1 MIRRNL
7 LVALMS
13 ACVGMLAMGC
23 GDDTAAD
30 PAGFQW
36 PANTA
41 DAVEN
46 YAAIV
51 QKSYE
56 DSYVAAVALNES
68 LKAFTAAPSQETL
81 DAARQAWL
89 DSREPYLQTE
99 VYRFYEGPID
109 NEANGPEGS
118 INAWP
123 LDENFIDYTV
133 DAAGEKVEGGIIY
146 GTQTIDAATLDGL
159 NGKNLDG
166 TGGDNLDANVST
178 GYHAVEFLLWGQDL
192 SDDGPGNRPF
202 TDYTDEKAAD
212 RRATYLHVVGDL
224 LVEQILA
231 VHDQW
236 LAGAAYRTDFV
247 ANEKDAFFKILQG
260 MVVLS
265 GFETGAERLGAA
277 YDSGSQE
284 DEHSCFSDNTHRDMI
299 QDIQGVLNVW
309 NGTYGSITGPGVKAV
324 VASVDQ
330 ALADKVDA
338 RIKESL
344 DLANA
349 LQVPFDQA
357 IKAGND
363 AGRQGVQ
370 DLMLSLKQQEKDMT
384 EVFLLFGYAVE
395 FIQANY
401 EG

>member
-1 MIRRNL
+1 
-7 LVALMS
+7 
-13 ACVGMLAMGC
+13 MLAMGC
-23 GDDTAAD
+23 GDDTTD
-30 PAGFQW
+30 PAGFEW

-41 DAVEN
+41 DAVAT
-46 YAAIV
+46 YAQIV

-56 DSYVAAVALNES
+56 DSYVAAVALNDS
-68 LKAFTAAPSQETL
+68 LKAFTADPTQEKL

-109 NEANGPEGS
+109 NEATGPEGS

-133 DAAGEKVEGGIIY
+133 DAPDGGIIN

-166 TGGDNLDANVST
+166 TDGDDLDANVAT
-178 GYHAVEFLLWGQDL
+178 GYHAIEFLLWGQDL
-192 SDDGPGNRPF
+192 SDDGPGDRPF
-202 TDYTDEKAAD
+202 TDYVTDGTGTAANQD
-212 RRATYLHVVGDL
+212 RRATYLTVVGDL
-224 LVEQILA
+224 LAEQILA
-231 VHDQW
+231 VHDEW
-236 LAGAAYRTDFV
+236 VEGAAYRTSFV
-247 ANEKDAFFKILQG
+247 ADEKDAFFKILQG

-309 NGTYGSITGPGVKAV
+309 NGTYGSIKGTGVKDV
-324 VASVDQ
+324 VAAVDQ

-344 DLANA
+344 ALANA
-349 LQVPFDQA
+349 LQTPFDQA

-384 EVFLLFGYAVE
+384 EIFLLFGYGVE

-401 EG
+401 EE